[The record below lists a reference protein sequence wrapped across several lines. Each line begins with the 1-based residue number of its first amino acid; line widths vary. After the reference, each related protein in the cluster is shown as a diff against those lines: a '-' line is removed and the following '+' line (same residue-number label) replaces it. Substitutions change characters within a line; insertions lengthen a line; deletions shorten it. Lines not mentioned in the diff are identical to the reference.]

1 MILKDR
7 IKKIRED
14 VNMSQAEFSK
24 EILVGSSTVAMWE
37 LGTRKPKDI
46 HISKICEKWNIN
58 EEWLRT
64 GKGKM
69 KKELSIEEM
78 TYGRFGKIMETGNPI
93 RKNVVTM
100 LLALAE
106 KLTNEQWEDIY
117 VEIKDSIARIEKEK
131 GDED

>member
-1 MILKDR
+1 MNER
-7 IKKIRED
+7 IIKIRE
-14 VNMSQAEFSK
+14 SLGLTQQEFADK
-24 EILVGSSTVAMWE
+24 IGVAQSTIAGYE
-37 LGTRKPKDI
+37 KGIRKPKELFI
-46 HISKICEKWNIN
+46 RKLCQEFNIN
-58 EEWLRT
+58 ENWLRT

-117 VEIKDSIARIEKEK
+117 VEIKDSIDRIEKEK